1 MGLIDRYLDRV
12 CRGLSG
18 TRSLRQHLRQ
28 ELREHLLDA
37 AAEHRAGGMSE
48 EESLIKAIEDFGG
61 PEQVHSELAAQHGQ
75 RVTTLL
81 IDKAIEWKE
90 KTMRAKWLWASWAY
104 LTLGA
109 VIFVELF
116 FLVFVM
122 LKIMPVHQLIEQRGW
137 LGSEADAAQ
146 GWVNTVKPAI
156 GFSID
161 VSKLFVQWF
170 WLWFALIAVSVGL
183 FEWRVRS
190 ENKSLMRLAALGSVA
205 LALMALVFLTAG
217 GLVVAY
223 AIAVP
228 TAVAQRPERIVAD
241 QADRLDHFIG
251 DMDEALAQ
259 KDWPAIERLAQEG
272 YGASRQ
278 VRDMGA
284 AAPTISALK
293 VTTPQ
298 QLQEIRAQLDSAS
311 ESLLAAWNASRTHDE
326 SRLQKSLEQFRT
338 SYTPLEISAAKVKPK
353 Q

>member
-1 MGLIDRYLDRV
+1 MPEWTEFWRKHVGLIDRYLDRV

-170 WLWFALIAVSVGL
+170 WLWFALIAVSVA
-183 FEWRVRS
+183 E
-190 ENKSLMRLAALGSVA
+190 ALRPPA
-205 LALMALVFLTAG
+205 LAVSFEPDASNVSSTGPPPPLHGTRASSLTA
-217 GLVVAY
+217 APDRRTITS
-223 AIAVP
+223 AFCSSSRIA
-228 TAVAQRPERIVAD
+228 A
-241 QADRLDHFIG
+241 
-251 DMDEALAQ
+251 
-259 KDWPAIERLAQEG
+259 
-272 YGASRQ
+272 
-278 VRDMGA
+278 
-284 AAPTISALK
+284 
-293 VTTPQ
+293 
-298 QLQEIRAQLDSAS
+298 
-311 ESLLAAWNASRTHDE
+311 
-326 SRLQKSLEQFRT
+326 
-338 SYTPLEISAAKVKPK
+338 
-353 Q
+353 